1 MSTIEAWIA
10 LDLLPGIGPRT
21 VRKLLEIFHTPE
33 KILDTP
39 VSVIRDLGFL
49 NKAQLEAFMTGPD
62 PARVKEVIRSLAD
75 AGAYVLCLDDPS
87 YPPLLREIEDPP
99 CVLSVKG
106 SMEDLQPSVAIVGTR
121 SPSHYGKEMAY
132 TLSRELSAMG
142 ISVVSGLARGVDK
155 AAHQGALEGIAKT
168 VAILGSGIDVMYPP
182 EHEKLADRI
191 AEKGA
196 VLSEFPPGTHP
207 DSGNF
212 PRRNRIISGL
222 CIGTLVIEASIRS
235 GAMITARLAG
245 EQGRLV
251 MALPGPVNN
260 VRSQGPHHL
269 IRQGAVLV
277 RNAEDVMA
285 EIFPQVK
292 SILKDSVQMPKNS
305 DEIVSLVSGS
315 PLSIEEIARELDM
328 SIPDASLR
336 ISMLEI
342 NGELTRIEGNRF
354 TARSANG

>member
-21 VRKLLEIFHTPE
+21 ARKLLEIFQRPE

-49 NKAQLEAFMTGPD
+49 NKAQLEAFASGPD
-62 PARVKEVIRSLAD
+62 PVRVKEMIRSLGK
-75 AGAYVLCLDDPS
+75 AGAHELCPDDPA
-87 YPPLLREIEDPP
+87 YPSLLKEIEDPP

-106 SMEDLQPSVAIVGTR
+106 SLEDLQPALAIVGTR
-121 SPSHYGKEMAY
+121 SPSHYGKELAY
-132 TLSRELSAMG
+132 TLARDLGSLG
-142 ISVVSGLARGVDK
+142 VSVVSGLARGVDK
-155 AAHQGALEGIAKT
+155 EAHQGALEGIAKT
-168 VAILGSGIDVMYPP
+168 VAVLGSGIDVMYPP
-182 EHEKLADRI
+182 EHEKLAVKI

-196 VLSEFPPGTHP
+196 VVSEFPPGTIP

-222 CIGTLVIEASIRS
+222 CIGTIVIEASIRS

-245 EQGRLV
+245 EQGRLI
-251 MALPGPVNN
+251 MAVPGAVNN

-269 IRQGAVLV
+269 IRQGAILV
-277 RNAEDVMA
+277 RNAEDIMA
-285 EIFPQVK
+285 EISPQVK
-292 SILKDSVQMPKNS
+292 SILKDSMQMTKKS
-305 DEIVSLVSGS
+305 DEIVSLVTGS
-315 PLSIEEIARELDM
+315 PLSIEEIARELDL
-328 SIPDASLR
+328 SIPEASRR
-336 ISMLEI
+336 ISVLEI
-342 NGELTRIEGNRF
+342 NGDLKRIEGNRF

>member
-21 VRKLLEIFHTPE
+21 VRKLLEIFHSPE
-33 KILDTP
+33 KILDAP
-39 VSVIRDLGFL
+39 VSVIRDLGFM
-49 NKAQLEAFMTGPD
+49 NKVQLESFASGPD
-62 PARVKEVIRSLAD
+62 TSRVKEILRSLAD
-75 AGAYVLCLDDPS
+75 AGAYALCPDDPS

-99 CVLSVKG
+99 CVLSVRG
-106 SMEDLQPSVAIVGTR
+106 SLQDLQPAVAVVGTR
-121 SPSHYGKEMAY
+121 SPSHYGKEMAH
-132 TLSRELSAMG
+132 TLARGLSG
-142 ISVVSGLARGVDK
+142 LGVSIVSGLARGVDK
-155 AAHQGALEGIAKT
+155 EAHLGALEGIAGT
-168 VAILGSGIDVMYPP
+168 VAVLGSGIDVMYPP

-196 VLSEFPPGTHP
+196 VLSEFPPGTIP
-207 DSGNF
+207 DPGNF

-222 CIGTLVIEASIRS
+222 CIGTVVIEASIRS
-235 GAMITARLAG
+235 GAMITARLSG

-251 MALPGPVNN
+251 MAVPGAVNN

-277 RNAEDVMA
+277 RDAEDVMA
-285 EIFPQVK
+285 EISPQVK
-292 SILKDSVQMPKNS
+292 SILKNSVQMPKNT

-328 SIPDASLR
+328 SIPDASRR

-342 NGELTRIEGNRF
+342 SGELKRIEGNRF
-354 TARSANG
+354 TVRSANG